1 MWVAATQK
9 QHVNLNLPGICLQF
23 FFMDA
28 ENGTVENDTNN
39 SDGAENES
47 GSNEGVEEDH
57 KVDMKEMKQEGENEV
72 TLGNEHTYNHVYFQL
87 QQGASS
93 LGDHG
98 HLTNGSGFKVQ
109 ALTACHRC
117 YCDNS
122 QTTEG

>member
-1 MWVAATQK
+1 M
-9 QHVNLNLPGICLQF
+9 
-23 FFMDA
+23 
-28 ENGTVENDTNN
+28 ENDTNN

-72 TLGNEHTYNHVYFQL
+72 TLGNEHAYNHVYFQL
-87 QQGASS
+87 QQAASS
-93 LGDHG
+93 LGDHA

-109 ALTACHRC
+109 ALTACHRG
-117 YCDNS
+117 YCDNC

>member
-1 MWVAATQK
+1 
-9 QHVNLNLPGICLQF
+9 
-23 FFMDA
+23 MDA

-72 TLGNEHTYNHVYFQL
+72 TLGNEHTYNRVDFQL

-109 ALTACHRC
+109 ALTSCHRC